1 VPIVNLT
8 DNLQI
13 IVPRPPTICKQAIC
27 FEGLGTTSQKSSAPG
42 SQILISFFYRPNSI
56 GGSSMRHNALGRH
69 LLLASVLFVI
79 GCGKSATSPDSIAST
94 NAGSG
99 NEVSATSGGNSGGRL
114 ASGGQKAPES
124 GLPNIFAP
132 KPIVIDAGTSIV
144 ITVDQTVSSRDN
156 NSGDHFDASL
166 AEPVVVGDKVVIPKG
181 ARATGT
187 VTDAKSAGRFK
198 GNAAIS
204 VTLSS
209 VTVNGKEYQVKAS
222 EVTESGKGR
231 GKRTA
236 EGAGGGAVVGAL
248 IGALAG
254 GGKGAAI
261 GAGAGAGAGTAGT
274 ALSGTR
280 DITIRS
286 ETRLRFKLMKALEVS
301 KS

>member
-1 VPIVNLT
+1 MIASFLT
-8 DNLQI
+8 
-13 IVPRPPTICKQAIC
+13 
-27 FEGLGTTSQKSSAPG
+27 
-42 SQILISFFYRPNSI
+42 LISCRN
-56 GGSSMRHNALGRH
+56 
-69 LLLASVLFVI
+69 
-79 GCGKSATSPDSIAST
+79 SATSPDSSAVSNG
-94 NAGSG
+94 NAG
-99 NEVSATSGGNSGGRL
+99 NTAP
-114 ASGGQKAPES
+114 ASDQNLGAPES
-124 GLPNIFAP
+124 SDGQNAPESALAQAFAP
-132 KPIVIDAGTSIV
+132 KPIVVAAGTEMV
-144 ITVDQTVSSRDN
+144 VTADQSVSSKDS

-181 ARATGT
+181 AKARGT

-198 GNAAIS
+198 GNAAIT

-209 VTVNGKEYQVKAS
+209 IRVNGEEYKLRTL

-274 ALSGTR
+274 ALTGNR
-280 DITIRS
+280 DIIIGA
-286 ETRLRFKLMKALEVS
+286 ETRLRFKLREPLEV
-301 KS
+301 KRK